1 MQNFGKIK
9 NVFNNLLIEG
19 IVKKDKTTKQL
30 FKKYVKSLKENEIL
44 KTQFLMFNNIEN
56 KFESDAMMANIYV
69 SENIKLLDKFLKKDI
84 IKANKKLVT
93 ILGDL
98 SSRLNEDYENSEL
111 HESITKL
118 IFTERSPKTIDVLTE
133 ETKKITSHIKKDK
146 VKNTQESIDLPTSV
160 LMKMMVEKYNE
171 RYSTLNENDK
181 QVLKTLINSN
191 LDDKQ
196 KIYHDSVNECVKLI
210 DKLLEE
216 SEAPKD
222 KLLSVRAKLLENTEV
237 TNDDF
242 IERFLKIN
250 ELKSN
255 LK

>member
-98 SSRLNEDYENSEL
+98 SSRLNEI
-111 HESITKL
+111 HCI
-118 IFTERSPKTIDVLTE
+118 
-133 ETKKITSHIKKDK
+133 
-146 VKNTQESIDLPTSV
+146 
-160 LMKMMVEKYNE
+160 
-171 RYSTLNENDK
+171 
-181 QVLKTLINSN
+181 
-191 LDDKQ
+191 
-196 KIYHDSVNECVKLI
+196 
-210 DKLLEE
+210 
-216 SEAPKD
+216 
-222 KLLSVRAKLLENTEV
+222 
-237 TNDDF
+237 
-242 IERFLKIN
+242 
-250 ELKSN
+250 
-255 LK
+255 